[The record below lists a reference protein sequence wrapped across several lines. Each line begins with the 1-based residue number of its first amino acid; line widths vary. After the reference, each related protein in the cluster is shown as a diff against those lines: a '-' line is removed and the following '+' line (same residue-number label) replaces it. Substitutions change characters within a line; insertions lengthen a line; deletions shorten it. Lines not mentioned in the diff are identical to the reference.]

1 MKEHFLLSQPRA
13 EHAIAWGARTRSS
26 AQPAIG
32 GMVSFSSLDWPGKLC
47 AVVFLSG
54 CPWRCGYCHN
64 PHLHQRDS
72 VISMEAL
79 ERFLSARKG
88 LLDGLVISGGEPLM
102 DPACPDLAHLAK
114 NNGFKVALHT
124 AGIYPDRLESMLNS
138 LDWVGLDI
146 KTTANRYDALTNRAR
161 SFFPVMKSLD
171 VLIQWGGDFEC
182 RTTWDPSWLPQTELL
197 ELAEMLCSRGV
208 KSFAVQRYREE
219 GVVSTQAEL
228 SASSRSTLKSMF
240 AHFDYR

>member
-13 EHAIAWGARTRSS
+13 EHAITCGPKIRPS

-32 GMVSFSSLDWPGKLC
+32 GMVPFSSVDWPGKLC

-54 CPWRCGYCHN
+54 CPWRCDYCHN

-72 VISMEAL
+72 VISINAL
-79 ERFLSARKG
+79 GRFLTARKG

-146 KTTANRYDALTNRAR
+146 KTTANRYDTLTNRAR

-171 VLIQWGGDFEC
+171 VLIQWGGAFEC

-228 SASSRSTLKSMF
+228 SASSRGTLKSMF

>member
-32 GMVSFSSLDWPGKLC
+32 GMVPFSSLDWPGKLC